1 MCINLQTSI
10 LAFIIG
16 ETCGLI
22 LANENNEKKAIGLFI
37 MFYSFIQLCEAFIY
51 YIGNDNS
58 KIVSRFLLINL
69 GLQGIV
75 FLILTN
81 NFINIDPIYY
91 WICGLTAIFIIYK
104 ATIID
109 FTPATVNKCISWK
122 FLDKEIV
129 IALTVMYSTIILA
142 TQITSNK
149 IINYSGKFFILT
161 FFISLLLPLFLNSNM
176 PSMWC
181 LSSAITSPFLLLAI
195 K

>member
-51 YIGNDNS
+51 YFGNDNS
-58 KIVSRFLLINL
+58 KIVSRFLLISL

-81 NFINIDPIYY
+81 NFINVDPIYY

-129 IALTVMYSTIILA
+129 IALTIMYSTIILA

-161 FFISLLLPLFLNSNM
+161 FFISL
-176 PSMWC
+176 
-181 LSSAITSPFLLLAI
+181 
-195 K
+195 